1 MSNKI
6 KPKPTPAPKLA
17 NDKQPHL
24 AHLRRVQA
32 GLAMAGLSAEPVI
45 IDLIVKVN
53 EAVKN
58 TAVTLDAIEAIRDEN
73 LEWHT
78 K

>member
-1 MSNKI
+1 MSNKP
-6 KPKPTPAPKLA
+6 KAKPTPAPKLA
-17 NDKQPHL
+17 SDKQPHL

-32 GLAMAGLSAEPVI
+32 GLAMAGLQAEPIV
-45 IDLIVKVN
+45 IDLIIKVN

-58 TAVTLDAIEAIRDEN
+58 TAITLDATEAIRDEN
-73 LEWHT
+73 LQWHT